1 MSKVWCGGCD
11 GVIRRLWRLLER
23 VLVGSWCCL
32 VARLWIRGG
41 CVTRAIWAVSRGMVI
56 GLREALSAE
65 HRQDDVE
72 EAGNGNK
79 GSKE

>member
-1 MSKVWCGGCD
+1 M
-11 GVIRRLWRLLER
+11 
-23 VLVGSWCCL
+23 
-32 VARLWIRGG
+32 RGG

-72 EAGNGNK
+72 EAENGNK